1 MKTKAILPLLFV
13 LPLGLLAQ
21 PATTEVRAA
30 AETALR
36 NGVPQGAIAPL
47 KEAIRKGSGSR
58 TELSRLLARLQL
70 AAGQPGEALTT
81 LGASGE
87 QGNSEWK
94 TLRAAALA
102 AEGGKAAAIKLL
114 EPLAS
119 GDPEAALLLARIFAE
134 SGDPARARE
143 ILGQTP
149 TNSPDDP
156 QRARLLL
163 ELSLSMHDHAQ
174 AAALLREYA
183 ARSLLPP
190 PELKTAEG
198 RLLLGQKKGAEAM
211 TAFNAALQTPDI
223 PPGLRD
229 NARLGLARAAVLSG
243 DNAMARGILRDSLA
257 AGMTPFA
264 LRPAMEEWIAL
275 EKAAG
280 SDPSGDLRSWSTKK
294 DEPRGVEATLQLAR
308 LDLDMKGTEAALAS
322 LQELL
327 ALPELDAAVR
337 ERAALMVAE
346 AKIAAGQPA
355 EALTMLESA
364 DKERDYDT
372 EMLLGRA
379 HAAAGSNRRAYEAF
393 NAAAGNA
400 GTSAEKSAAAANAFI
415 TALSTEDLALAR
427 QAERKL
433 REIAPDDPRLL
444 QWSFLLA
451 AAEARKGQIDDL
463 SVLAR
468 RAPSTDYAFQ
478 AKLALAEWR
487 LARGEAEAAQRILKT
502 AEPEAVTPPRAA
514 ALEAAEIFT
523 TDNAGSKARGELI
536 ASCEEFLAKYPDA
549 PEATDVAFKLAE
561 LHSRGG
567 DHAAAETILAQL
579 AERPDAKSSALAKF
593 LAAQAA
599 ARSMSEAAADRA
611 LVWFNDLAQGESEL
625 RHRARFE
632 QASLLLRQRKFA
644 DALALQDSILASD
657 PPDEVRHA
665 ARMERGDILF
675 ALGATEPG
683 KLDEAAA
690 AYAELASD
698 EAVPADWRDQAAC
711 KRAAAL
717 ARRGQAE
724 KALALYREILDR
736 PPSQGSDQFWF
747 LKAGLEA
754 ARLLEEQKDWSAA
767 VAIYDRMASASG
779 AQREELEQRAR
790 KLRLEH
796 FIWEN

>member
-1 MKTKAILPLLFV
+1 MKTKAILLLLFA
-13 LPLGLLAQ
+13 LPFALRAQ
-21 PATTEVRAA
+21 PATAEVRAA

-47 KEAIRKGSGSR
+47 KEAIRKGTGSR
-58 TELSRLLARLQL
+58 AELSRLLARLQM
-70 AAGQPGEALTT
+70 AAGLPGEALTT
-81 LGASGE
+81 LDASGE

-94 TLRAAALA
+94 ILRAAALA

-114 EPLAS
+114 EPLAP

-143 ILGQTP
+143 ILAQAP
-149 TNSPDDP
+149 AKSPEDP
-156 QRARLLL
+156 QRARLSL
-163 ELSLSMHDHAQ
+163 ELSLSMQDHAQ
-174 AAALLREYA
+174 TGALLREYA
-183 ARSLLPP
+183 TKSLLPP
-190 PELKTAEG
+190 PELKTVEG
-198 RLLLGQKKGAEAM
+198 RLLLEQKNGAAAM
-211 TAFNAALQTPDI
+211 TAFNAALQSPDI
-223 PPGLRD
+223 PPGVRD
-229 NARLGLARAAVLSG
+229 NARLGLARAAALSG
-243 DNAMARGILRDSLA
+243 DNSKAREILRESLA
-257 AGMTPFA
+257 AGMTPYA
-264 LRPAMEEWIAL
+264 LRPAMEEWVAL
-275 EKAAG
+275 ERAAG
-280 SDPSGDLRSWSTKK
+280 IDPSGDLRSWGAKK
-294 DEPRGVEATLQLAR
+294 DEPRGGEATLQLAR
-308 LDLDMKGTEAALAS
+308 LDLDTKGTEAALAS

-327 ALPELDAAVR
+327 ALPELDADVR

-355 EALTMLESA
+355 EALTLLESA
-364 DKERDYDT
+364 DTETDYDT
-372 EMLLGRA
+372 NMLRGRA
-379 HAAAGSNRRAYEAF
+379 HAATGSSRRAYEAF
-393 NAAAGNA
+393 NAAVGSA
-400 GTSAEKSAAAANAFI
+400 GTSAAKSAAAANAFI
-415 TALSTEDLALAR
+415 TALATEDLALAR
-427 QAERKL
+427 EAEQKL
-433 REIAPDDPRLL
+433 RETAPDDPQLL

-451 AAEARKGQIDDL
+451 AAEAREGRIDDL

-523 TDNAGSKARGELI
+523 ADNAGSQSRGELI
-536 ASCEEFLAKYPDA
+536 TACEEFLAKYPDA
-549 PEATDVAFKLAE
+549 PEATDMNFKLAE

-579 AERPDAKSSALAKF
+579 AEKPDQDESALAKF

-599 ARSMSEAAADRA
+599 SRSMSEAATDRA
-611 LVWFNDLAQGESEL
+611 LVWFNELAQGQSEL
-625 RHRARFE
+625 RYRARFE

-644 DALALQDSILASD
+644 DALALQDSILASE

-767 VAIYDRMASASG
+767 VAIYDLMASASG

>member
-1 MKTKAILPLLFV
+1 MKHKVFLLLLFALPLCLR
-13 LPLGLLAQ
+13 AQ
-21 PATTEVRAA
+21 PATTEVRTA

-47 KEAIRKGSGSR
+47 KEAIRKGTGNR
-58 TELSRLLARLQL
+58 AELSRLLARLQL
-70 AAGQPGEALTT
+70 AAGQPDEALTT
-81 LGASGE
+81 LDAAGE
-87 QGNSEWK
+87 QGNTEWK

-114 EPLAS
+114 EPLAP

-143 ILGQTP
+143 ILAQAP
-149 TNSPDDP
+149 ADAPDDP

-163 ELSLSMHDHAQ
+163 ELSLVMRDDAQ
-174 AAALLREYA
+174 TGTLLRDYE

-190 PELKTAEG
+190 SELKTAQG
-198 RLLLGQKKGAEAM
+198 RLLLGQKNGAEAM
-211 TAFNAALQTPDI
+211 AAFNAALQATDI
-223 PPGLRD
+223 PPGVRD

-243 DNAMARGILRDSLA
+243 DNAKARGILREALA
-257 AGMTPFA
+257 AGMTPVA

-275 EKAAG
+275 EKAADT
-280 SDPSGDLRSWSTKK
+280 DPSGDLRSWSAKK
-294 DEPRGVEATLQLAR
+294 EEPRGVEATLQLAR
-308 LDLDMKGTEAALAS
+308 LDLDTKGTEAALAS

-327 ALPELDAAVR
+327 ALPELDAGAR

-355 EALTMLESA
+355 EALALLESA
-364 DKERDYDT
+364 DAEGDYDT
-372 EMLLGRA
+372 QMLRGRA

-393 NAAAGNA
+393 
-400 GTSAEKSAAAANAFI
+400 TSASGSAETPAGKSAAAANAFI
-415 TALSTEDLALAR
+415 TALATEDLPLAR
-427 QAERKL
+427 VAAQKL
-433 REIAPDDPRLL
+433 RETAPEDPRLL
-444 QWSFLLA
+444 EWSFLLA
-451 AAEARKGQIDDL
+451 AAEAREGRIDDL

-502 AEPEAVTPPRAA
+502 AEPEAVAPPRAA

-523 TDNAGSKARGELI
+523 ADNAGSQARGELV
-536 ASCEEFLAKYPDA
+536 AACEEFLGKYPDT
-549 PEATDVAFKLAE
+549 PEATDIAFKLAE

-579 AERPDAKSSALAKF
+579 AEKPDAGSAALAKF

-611 LVWFNDLAQGESEL
+611 LVWFNELAQGQSEL

-644 DALALQDSILASD
+644 DALALQDSILASQ

-698 EAVPADWRDQAAC
+698 VSVPADWRDQAAC

-736 PPSQGSDQFWF
+736 PPGQGSDQFWF